1 MYCLL
6 EAGRDVTLES
16 YVFPPWTKFIGWS
29 IVGLGLAQIFVFAY
43 SALYVRNFK
52 FSEAFRPIQMWGP
65 EDPDTFGNYMEF
77 LTARGYI
84 AEAGLPSTVK
94 PNVLIKENRGTAK
107 PMEQPFADKEKEL
120 VAKAKMKEAVIRRM
134 SVALGQPP
142 NKLRK
147 AALLHERRKTLMAT
161 RVGVSPSEEDT
172 PSAPSSLPV
181 LEIEPLPAE
190 GTSSRRQSSQA
201 TEDPGSLNG
210 RYSEFPPL
218 SACPDDAPRLPS
230 TAVLLSRVQLRV
242 PQELPGI
249 EYSEPFRGR
258 TSLTRPSI
266 GLSRQQLEFSGPS
279 MPLNEHKRRLSLMP
293 PRAIGDTPDLI
304 QKDGRSILCPT
315 NQDGQRMVR
324 TAKGRISIMDGPE
337 ECQGSMT
344 PQENRKFGTW
354 GSHGIKERLLRRPS
368 IKLTVLEPVE
378 SDNKDPEAREKMMA
392 EQIERALSNLRRKSM
407 AMSLASQKP
416 SMAGP
421 STAGSSL
428 RTGQLHR
435 ISEASDTKD
444 GSEGQSFKLESQALE
459 EDQHSILSESQS
471 Q

>member
-6 EAGRDVTLES
+6 EAGRELTLES

-43 SALYVRNFK
+43 SALYIRNFK

-84 AEAGLPSTVK
+84 AEVGVPSTVK
-94 PNVLIKENRGTAK
+94 PNVLIKENRGTTK
-107 PMEQPFADKEKEL
+107 PMEQPFVDTEKKS
-120 VAKAKMKEAVIRRM
+120 VAKAKLKEAAIRRM

-147 AALLHERRKTLMAT
+147 AALLRERRKSLMAP
-161 RVGVSPSEEDT
+161 RVVVPPSEDT
-172 PSAPSSLPV
+172 PSTPSSLPV
-181 LEIEPLPAE
+181 LEIEPLPVE

-201 TEDPGSLNG
+201 SEDPGSLST

-218 SACPDDAPRLPS
+218 SVCPEDASRLPS
-230 TAVLLSRVQLRV
+230 TAELLSRLPLRV
-242 PQELPGI
+242 PQELSGI
-249 EYSEPFRGR
+249 EYSEPFKGR
-258 TSLTRPSI
+258 TSLTRPSVS
-266 GLSRQQLEFSGPS
+266 LSRQQLGFSGPS
-279 MPLNEHKRRLSLMP
+279 MALNEHKRRLSLML
-293 PRAIGDTPDLI
+293 PREIGDTPDLT
-304 QKDGRSILCPT
+304 QKDGRPILCPT
-315 NQDGQRMVR
+315 NQEGQRMAR

-344 PQENRKFGTW
+344 AQGNRKLGTW
-354 GSHGIKERLLRRPS
+354 GSDGIKERLLRRPS

-392 EQIERALSNLRRKSM
+392 EQIERALNNLRRKSM
-407 AMSLASQKP
+407 GMSLASQRP
-416 SMAGP
+416 STAGP
-421 STAGSSL
+421 STAGSNL
-428 RTGQLHR
+428 RTGQLR
-435 ISEASDTKD
+435 QILEASDTKD
-444 GSEGQSFKLESQALE
+444 GSEGQSFKLQNQALE
-459 EDQHSILSESQS
+459 EDQQSILSESQS